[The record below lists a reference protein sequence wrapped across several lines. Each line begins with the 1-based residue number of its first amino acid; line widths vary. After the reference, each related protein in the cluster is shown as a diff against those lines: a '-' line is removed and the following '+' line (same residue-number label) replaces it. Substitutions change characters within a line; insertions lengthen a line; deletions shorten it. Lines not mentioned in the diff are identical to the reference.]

1 MKRYSN
7 RSNFSTLSEINVTPL
22 LDLAF
27 VLLIIF
33 MITTPLLE
41 NSMNLVIPSSSAA
54 NAPISKAQVQTISID
69 RDETIRINNEI
80 VEADSLAARL
90 LELKRANPD
99 VAIVIRPDRELPVQ
113 KLVTLMDSLQRA
125 HITKVG
131 IATNLMLQGKHAD
144 GAEIAGLDELLTELE
159 RNPRRELILD
169 TTGSVIY
176 TGNNVLMRLRRQMTI
191 VYLAA
196 SAQEQ
201 ELLIERYLNDPK
213 PVLWRGA
220 FQPKNGETPHETVA
234 RCYPKLVAARR
245 QSYEAL
251 AHCTLPVAD
260 LHALSECSE
269 DPSGSAKAFLEMIRA
284 QLEKKSGR
292 ASAL

>member
-1 MKRYSN
+1 MRRYSQRQN
-7 RSNFSTLSEINVTPL
+7 LSTLSEINITPL

-90 LELKRANPD
+90 LELKRANFD

-125 HITKVG
+125 QITKVG
-131 IATNLMLQGKHAD
+131 IATK
-144 GAEIAGLDELLTELE
+144 AE
-159 RNPRRELILD
+159 
-169 TTGSVIY
+169 S
-176 TGNNVLMRLRRQMTI
+176 
-191 VYLAA
+191 
-196 SAQEQ
+196 
-201 ELLIERYLNDPK
+201 K
-213 PVLWRGA
+213 
-220 FQPKNGETPHETVA
+220 
-234 RCYPKLVAARR
+234 
-245 QSYEAL
+245 
-251 AHCTLPVAD
+251 
-260 LHALSECSE
+260 
-269 DPSGSAKAFLEMIRA
+269 
-284 QLEKKSGR
+284 
-292 ASAL
+292 